1 MSRRSRIKRNPE
13 KYFVKYGKKFANLFP
28 GFEKSLESIGITPEV
43 FDKAMQSLGETLTKN
58 SEPKEAEVEEVAE
71 EKVEEKPTTQRKTRK
86 ATSTTTKK
94 TTRKRSTTT
103 KKATTTRKP
112 RTTKTKKEE

>member
-58 SEPKEAEVEEVAE
+58 SEPKEAEVEEVVE

-94 TTRKRSTTT
+94 Q
-103 KKATTTRKP
+103 KKKNRL
-112 RTTKTKKEE
+112 

>member
-13 KYFVKYGKKFANLFP
+13 KFFVP

-43 FDKAMQSLGETLTKN
+43 FDEAMQGLGETLTKN
-58 SEPKEAEVEEVAE
+58 SEPKEAEVEEVVEEIVE

-103 KKATTTRKP
+103 KKG
-112 RTTKTKKEE
+112 TTKTKKEE